1 MLYSYHIINDYD
13 YDCEHCYD
21 YDLKDLFTLH
31 KYADKIVLDR

>member
-13 YDCEHCYD
+13 YDCEYYYD

-31 KYADKIVLDR
+31 K